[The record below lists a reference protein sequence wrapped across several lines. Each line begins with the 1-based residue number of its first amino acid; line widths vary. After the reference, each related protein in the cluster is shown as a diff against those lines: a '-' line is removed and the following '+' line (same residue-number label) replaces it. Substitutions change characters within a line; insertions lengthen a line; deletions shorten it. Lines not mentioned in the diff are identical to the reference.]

1 MDCLHEGR
9 HESRNVLSAVAVQR
23 CGWNDAGQSEVEAH
37 LQQLCSCLHDLLFM
51 LMHGRCM
58 LGTQAP
64 AFQHLDQTST
74 IDKPGQTMLLSA
86 RFQKS
91 QMKAESCDGMLTYSK
106 TRNASPA
113 GEPNKSIY
121 FTTRGVFDQLVR
133 TRPADSFD
141 KR

>member
-51 LMHGRCM
+51 LMHDRCM

-64 AFQHLDQTST
+64 AFQHLDQTSA
-74 IDKPGQTMLLSA
+74 IDKPEQTMLLSA

-113 GEPNKSIY
+113 GEPSKSIY
-121 FTTRGVFDQLVR
+121 FTMRGVFDQLVR

>member
-1 MDCLHEGR
+1 MGR
-9 HESRNVLSAVAVQR
+9 
-23 CGWNDAGQSEVEAH
+23 NDAGQSEVEAH

-64 AFQHLDQTST
+64 AFQHLDQTSA
-74 IDKPGQTMLLSA
+74 IGKPEQTMLLSA

-91 QMKAESCDGMLTYSK
+91 QVKAESCDGMLTYSK

-113 GEPNKSIY
+113 GEPNSSTY
-121 FTTRGVFDQLVR
+121 FTIRGVFDHLMWM
-133 TRPADSFD
+133 RPSTSFD